1 MAYLHWADEAQVSLA
16 MAALGGCDGHH
27 ESAFTVIGLR

>member
-1 MAYLHWADEAQVSLA
+1 

-27 ESAFTVIGLR
+27 ECAFTIIRPLKKAGEAAQLSS